1 MEKANT
7 HVVIKREDILKY
19 LEEPEQIAL
28 EEMLNKITRG
38 RAKDN
43 KKPTNNYYVVNK
55 DEPYA
60 EVVHGIIIGGE
71 AVKEQS
77 LSDKKERLVTSDED
91 CADCL
96 CRVCARNRCNDSYNR
111 KSEEDGRSCECNCK
125 IGDKLIETED
135 DCPDFLPD
143 EDN

>member
-1 MEKANT
+1 MKKENT

-19 LEEPEQIAL
+19 LKEPEQIVL
-28 EEMLNKITRG
+28 EKMCNKIIRG
-38 RAKDN
+38 REKDHKN
-43 KKPTNNYYVVNK
+43 PNNEYYVVNK

-60 EVVHGIIIGGE
+60 EVVYGIIIGGE

-77 LSDKKERLVTSDED
+77 VFVKNERFVTSDED

-96 CRVCARNRCNDSYNR
+96 CRVCARNSCNDSYNS
-111 KSEEDGRSCECNCK
+111 KLENGHANCSCNCR

-135 DCPDFLPD
+135 DCPNFLPD
-143 EDN
+143 ED

>member
-1 MEKANT
+1 MEKVNT

-28 EEMLNKITRG
+28 EEMLNKITRS

-71 AVKEQS
+71 AVKEH
-77 LSDKKERLVTSDED
+77 LV
-91 CADCL
+91 
-96 CRVCARNRCNDSYNR
+96 
-111 KSEEDGRSCECNCK
+111 EE
-125 IGDKLIETED
+125 
-135 DCPDFLPD
+135 
-143 EDN
+143 